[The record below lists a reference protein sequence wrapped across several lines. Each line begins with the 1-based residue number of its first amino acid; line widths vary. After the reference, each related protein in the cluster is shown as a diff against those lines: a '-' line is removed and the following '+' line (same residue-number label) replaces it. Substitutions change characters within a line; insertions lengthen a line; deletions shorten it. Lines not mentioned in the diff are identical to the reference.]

1 MILSLEDIVS
11 QRLCLSKIFSFKDYV
26 FIRSSTLKDRSRKD
40 SYLRWSVTRDTISQ
54 RFCFLK
60 DYLFHFQPLSF
71 PHVVCLLVKMEDS
84 VPVFYVLSHHFTTN
98 SLKQEHV
105 RMLHLT
111 PCPHAELTT
120 FPKNF
125 SVDQY
130 AVPKIIWFS
139 AEKPS
144 LSRLERKQRHNF
156 HPKDSVC
163 PIYDSISLHWCQQN
177 LILRRKTLPVTAGA
191 ETRRY
196 VLLCGT

>member
-1 MILSLEDIVS
+1 MDWIPNS
-11 QRLCLSKIFSFKDYV
+11 
-26 FIRSSTLKDRSRKD
+26 
-40 SYLRWSVTRDTISQ
+40 
-54 RFCFLK
+54 
-60 DYLFHFQPLSF
+60 YLFHFQPLSF

-130 AVPKIIWFS
+130 AVPKII
-139 AEKPS
+139 
-144 LSRLERKQRHNF
+144 
-156 HPKDSVC
+156 
-163 PIYDSISLHWCQQN
+163 
-177 LILRRKTLPVTAGA
+177 
-191 ETRRY
+191 
-196 VLLCGT
+196 